1 MNHDR
6 SQSLEALQELV
17 AEITFRAERLRSL
30 LVRSLHVEIP
40 GPRDVED
47 ILGAIA
53 EYDNLV
59 REA

>member
-1 MNHDR
+1 MNEEP
-6 SQSLEALQELV
+6 SLAALQELV
-17 AEITFRAERLRSL
+17 GEITNRAERLRSL